1 MKKGKKMKK
10 RWVFL
15 TILFLAILLNACA
28 GNNSASVVDLEGQT
42 WTLVNLNGDDPLAG
56 RHPTLEFEAG
66 QVTGNTG
73 CNHYG
78 GSYQIDGD
86 SIRFEN
92 LFSTEMACLDPE
104 GIMQQEQTYLELLS
118 AADRFERIDGTL
130 TLSTFGGQT
139 LVFTNQLDDI
149 NSAEPTLET
158 ETPTQTIEAVVPTV
172 TSTPVFEPPVG
183 FREYQDPA
191 AGISLYLP
199 ESWAVTGVLPG
210 QSAIFQSYAVD
221 KYVGGEAFE
230 PGDTKCDLNIRPEGE
245 RAEDL
250 INQWRS
256 DAMTTIVAEDEI
268 SLQAGLTGQ
277 RFILDSMGR
286 ATVFIT
292 EINHGVVLLT
302 CFGDFTPVDEIAVTL
317 KALE

>member
-1 MKKGKKMKK
+1 MKI
-10 RWVFL
+10 RWAFL

-28 GNNSASVVDLEGQT
+28 GNNSASLVDLEGQT
-42 WTLVNLNGDDPLAG
+42 WALVNLNGDDLLAS

-78 GSYQIDGD
+78 GSYQIERN

-104 GIMQQEQTYLELLS
+104 GIMQQEQIYLKLLS
-118 AADRFERIDGTL
+118 AADRLEQVGNTL
-130 TLSTFGGQT
+130 TLFTASGQR
-139 LVFTNQLDDI
+139 LVFTNQPVAL
-149 NSAEPTLET
+149 NAAEPTFEPAV
-158 ETPTQTIEAVVPTV
+158 PTQTTEVIVP
-172 TSTPVFEPPVG
+172 TSTPTAAFEPPIG
-183 FREYQDPA
+183 FKEYQDQA
-191 AGISLYLP
+191 AGVSLYLP
-199 ESWAVTGVLPG
+199 KSWVVTDVIPG
-210 QSAIFQSYAVD
+210 QLAIFQSYAVD

-245 RAEDL
+245 YAEDL
-250 INQWRS
+250 IDQWRS
-256 DAMTTIVAEDEI
+256 DAMTTIIAEDEI
-268 SLQAGLTGQ
+268 NLQVGLTGQ

-286 ATVFIT
+286 TTVFIT
-292 EINHGVVLLT
+292 EIKHRVVLLT